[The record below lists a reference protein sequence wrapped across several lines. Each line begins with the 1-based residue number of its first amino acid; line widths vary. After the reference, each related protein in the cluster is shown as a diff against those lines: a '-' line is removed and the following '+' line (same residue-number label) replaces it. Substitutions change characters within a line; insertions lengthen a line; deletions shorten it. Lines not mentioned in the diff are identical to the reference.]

1 MKRFN
6 RCLHTPWYL
15 LSFVY
20 PFLVSKGGRHIS
32 FWNSSGFL
40 ASASVLYVGYAN
52 ASTSAYATDQVSILL
67 ATYFDQEDMGCP
79 FHHWISQLVPFLIF
93 EACEKDKI
101 RQASGCAAT
110 GLIQRNRQT
119 RKWHR
124 SLDLFYSNSFNQA
137 MLFPIDRRVWLPST
151 GNAISLFAIS
161 LLLG

>member
-6 RCLHTPWYL
+6 RCLHTPWDL

-20 PFLVSKGGRHIS
+20 PFLVSKGGRLSAPSGIA
-32 FWNSSGFL
+32 FSGFL

-52 ASTSAYATDQVSILL
+52 ASTSAYATEKVSILL

-79 FHHWISQLVPFLIF
+79 FHHSISQLVPFRIF

-101 RQASGCAAT
+101 RQASGCTAT

-137 MLFPIDRRVWLPST
+137 MLFPISRNEECGCPRPEML
-151 GNAISLFAIS
+151 
-161 LLLG
+161 